1 MSGLLAFGMALAG
14 CCQHS
19 PHLML
24 TDDLLRLVVGILVQ
38 ERAFMQKWTF
48 RCHILYLHHVLCR
61 TLVLGERGAAGALE
75 E

>member
-38 ERAFMQKWTF
+38 ERAF